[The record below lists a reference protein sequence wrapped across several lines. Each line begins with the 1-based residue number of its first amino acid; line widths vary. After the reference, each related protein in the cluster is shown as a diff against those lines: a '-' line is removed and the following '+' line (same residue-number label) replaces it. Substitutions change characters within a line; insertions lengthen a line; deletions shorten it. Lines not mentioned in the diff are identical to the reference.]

1 MGSASLNTGASDR
14 DSALPEVEKM
24 VTTACRS
31 GGLGV
36 LVEWLKK

>member
-1 MGSASLNTGASDR
+1 MGSAYLIAGVSDR

-24 VTTACRS
+24 VTAACRS